1 MNIHI
6 HIHICVDRYMHT
18 CTHACDRNLLCYRIP
33 HTGLL
38 TQWTKMYQLS
48 LFGSATEKLMKATID
63 GDLNEGVQFVGQSNG
78 VIDDIPIVQ
87 DLLNRVVEEAVET
100 HRRIGKQHIK
110 KVADFAE
117 DVDYATAAATTTTDR
132 QHQHQ
137 ISMAAA
143 KS

>member
-1 MNIHI
+1 
-6 HIHICVDRYMHT
+6 MHT
-18 CTHACDRNLLCYRIP
+18 CTHACDRNLLCYRIS

-63 GDLNEGVQFVGQSNG
+63 GDLHEGVQFVGQSNG
-78 VIDDIPIVQ
+78 VIDDIPIVEE
-87 DLLNRVVEEAVET
+87 LLNRVVEEAVET
-100 HRRIGKQHIK
+100 HRRIGEQHINVK
-110 KVADFAE
+110 NFTE
-117 DVDYATAAATTTTDR
+117 DVTDYTTAVATVTTDR

>member
-1 MNIHI
+1 
-6 HIHICVDRYMHT
+6 MHT

-63 GDLNEGVQFVGQSNG
+63 GDLHEGVQFVGQSNG

-87 DLLNRVVEEAVET
+87 ELLNRVVEEAVET
-100 HRRIGKQHIK
+100 HRRIGEQHINVK
-110 KVADFAE
+110 NFTE
-117 DVDYATAAATTTTDR
+117 DVDYTTAVATTDR